1 MNCNRTTYIAIGS
14 NQGQKLKHLQD
25 AINLI
30 YSKIGDVV
38 RVSKLYKT
46 PAWGFEGDDFL
57 NACIEVITRLDAD
70 DLLQKLLEIELDLGR
85 TRIPNV
91 YSNRTIDLDI
101 IFYDTEV
108 INSAHLQV
116 PHPKLTDRKFVLQ
129 PLADLIP
136 AVKHPVTKHTILDL
150 LDQTKDQSEIVEV
163 KAKLQPKY
171 NHIERLSFLAIEG
184 NIGSGKTSL
193 SKMISEDFNAKLIL
207 ERFKDNAFLPK
218 FYEDQKRYAF
228 PLEMS
233 FLADRHQ
240 QIADDIAQYD
250 LFSDFVVSDYD
261 VHKSLIFAKVTLEA
275 DEFALYKKIF
285 KVMYSEIPQ
294 PDLYVYLYQSTEQL
308 LENIKKRGRSY
319 EQNIASDYL
328 ENINAGYLEFIKS
341 QQQLT
346 IKLIDMASVD
356 FVNSREDYN
365 QLITQLNNSISQLN
379 INS

>member
-46 PAWGFEGDDFL
+46 PAWGFQGDDFL

-108 INSAHLQV
+108 INSDHLQV

-136 AVKHPVTKHTILDL
+136 AVKHPITKHTILDL